1 MYHHSTD
8 AGKYEEVCTS
18 IRCTFSKLMPKAT
31 HFNMTEGKWV
41 CFPCAQRINADAV
54 SIATKFGGVNTVY
67 TKRPCISSK
76 EYMIKVLMDE

>member
-18 IRCTFSKLMPKAT
+18 IRCTFSKLEPKAT

-41 CFPCAQRINADAV
+41 CFPCAQEANRNSAQINARFNLAM
-54 SIATKFGGVNTVY
+54 GNT
-67 TKRPCISSK
+67 RPCISSK

>member
-18 IRCTFSKLMPKAT
+18 IRCTFSKLKPKAT

-41 CFPCAQRINADAV
+41 CFPCAQEANRNATQQ
-54 SIATKFGGVNTVY
+54 SLKYGWTE
-67 TKRPCISSK
+67 KRSCISGK
-76 EYMIKVLMDE
+76 EYMLKVLMDE

>member
-41 CFPCAQRINADAV
+41 CFPCAQRINASALTD
-54 SIATKFGGVNTVY
+54 ATKYGGGVY

-76 EYMIKVLMDE
+76 EYMINVLME

>member
-1 MYHHSTD
+1 MYHHAESGTLD
-8 AGKYEEVCTS
+8 GVCTGM
-18 IRCTFSKLMPKAT
+18 RCQWSKLQPKAT